1 MSETLQSNLQ
11 DWTDAEVAVH
21 DLARVLGIIPI
32 DSVFATQFKWIGASN
47 NPIGNAL
54 FDILETLSKLGVLE
68 ADDDWRFRWN
78 PTFEVK

>member
-11 DWTDAEVAVH
+11 DWTDTDGAIH

-32 DSVFATQFKWIGASN
+32 DSVFATQFKWIGNCN
-47 NPIGNAL
+47 NPIGNTL
-54 FDILETLSKLGVLE
+54 FDFLCELQKMGAVE
-68 ADDDWRFRWN
+68 ADDEWRFRWN